1 MTGPV
6 GPTGSRG
13 PQGPTGERGH
23 PGENGPPGPPGDRG
37 LPGRDGAPGLPG
49 PPGIGVPGRN
59 GSPGLPGAPGVVED
73 INGTIIIAGPV
84 EPPGH
89 PGDRAPQ
96 EPQGQPGLPPT
107 IGPPSPPRPTGPPG
121 TIIIEGP
128 VGPPGHPGDRGPQ
141 GLPGPPGLPAPIR
154 PPSPPGPS
162 GAPGP
167 PGTDGAVGLPGAP
180 GVPGLPGSGV
190 GGAGVT
196 YVRWGRTS
204 CNSSH
209 EAGVEIVYAG
219 RAVGSPYSARANGGT
234 SDYLC
239 LPNEPEYSEDYKPGA
254 QHYSSL
260 HGAEYETFEDAP
272 LEELRDHNVPC
283 VVCHASLRESVLMI
297 PARRSCPSTWNLEY
311 SGFLM
316 TGYGRAGRRSAVCM
330 DEEPE
335 RIAGG
340 LANTN
345 GALFYHIEV
354 ACNGINCPPYD
365 PERELTCAVC
375 TK

>member
-1 MTGPV
+1 M
-6 GPTGSRG
+6 
-13 PQGPTGERGH
+13 
-23 PGENGPPGPPGDRG
+23 
-37 LPGRDGAPGLPG
+37 PGLPG
-49 PPGIGVPGRN
+49 PPGIGVPGRD
-59 GSPGLPGAPGVVED
+59 GLPGPPGAPGVVED

-84 EPPGH
+84 GPPGP
-89 PGDRAPQ
+89 PGR
-96 EPQGQPGLPPT
+96 EGPQGQAGPPGFPAP
-107 IGPPSPPRPTGPPG
+107 IGPPSPPGPP
-121 TIIIEGP
+121 
-128 VGPPGHPGDRGPQ
+128 
-141 GLPGPPGLPAPIR
+141 
-154 PPSPPGPS
+154 

-167 PGTDGAVGLPGAP
+167 PGTDGRPGAT
-180 GVPGLPGSGV
+180 GATGARGSPGLPGSGA

-196 YVRWGRTS
+196 YVRWGRTT
-204 CNSSH
+204 CNCSN
-209 EAGVEIVYAG
+209 EAIVEIVYAG

-316 TGYGRAGRRSAVCM
+316 TGYGHAGRRSAVCM

-335 RIAGG
+335 RVAGG